1 MRTATVEVRSHFHC
15 SERPL
20 LVHIVHLRSLNAT
33 TMFRSTLLLLAFTS
47 TPMLFAQAEAVTTLT
62 GGGTQQW
69 TVIGNA
75 ATPKCS
81 AGDATYTFSARPG
94 QVIVATC
101 AGGGWKNTTHALSE
115 WNANGKSGIAFGG
128 SKYEVKSLPP
138 SAPAC
143 KGNATCVRL
152 VTVPDG
158 KTDATRTIYL
168 TH

>member
-1 MRTATVEVRSHFHC
+1 M
-15 SERPL
+15 
-20 LVHIVHLRSLNAT
+20 I
-33 TMFRSTLLLLAFTS
+33 RSTLLLLSLTTTTA
-47 TPMLFAQAEAVTTLT
+47 LCAQADAVTTLT

-75 ATPKCS
+75 PAAPPKCS

-101 AGGGWKNTTHALSE
+101 EGGVWKNNTHALSD
-115 WNANGKSGIAFGG
+115 WSANGKSGIAFGG
-128 SKYEVKSLPP
+128 AKYEVKTLPP

-168 TH
+168 TR